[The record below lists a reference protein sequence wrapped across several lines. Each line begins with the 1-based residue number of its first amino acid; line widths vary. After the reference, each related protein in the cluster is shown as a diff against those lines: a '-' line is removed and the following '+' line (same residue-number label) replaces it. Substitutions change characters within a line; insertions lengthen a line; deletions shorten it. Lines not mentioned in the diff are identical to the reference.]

1 MIQSNVYGKTSPS
14 WKKNIGILKNE
25 YGLYY
30 MYIDLNQMSRQLKVQ
45 NLRIT

>member
-14 WKKNIGILKNE
+14 WIGFISWGKNIGILKNE

-30 MYIDLNQMSRQLKVQ
+30 MYID
-45 NLRIT
+45 RIKCQDN

>member
-1 MIQSNVYGKTSPS
+1 MIQSNVYGKTSPSWIGFTSWIGFIS

-30 MYIDLNQMSRQLKVQ
+30 MYID
-45 NLRIT
+45 